1 MLRRERALAAQRT
14 LLLPCAAR
22 AVQVLCIIV
31 VIPAYCCF
39 EPAELP
45 NKVVGQQS
53 MCILQR

>member
-31 VIPAYCCF
+31 IIPAYCCF
-39 EPAELP
+39 EPAELS
-45 NKVVGQQS
+45 NRVVGQHPS
-53 MCILQR
+53 CILQR